1 MCGRYVLDQPDD
13 ISERFGV
20 KQFRLDLPSVYN
32 IAPSMELP
40 VIVEEDG
47 DRVLKLMRWGLVPR
61 WQRARRPG
69 RVPPI
74 NARAESVAEKPMF
87 RDSIRLRRCLVPA
100 TGFYEWRQD
109 PLRKQ
114 PYFVRLRDEPLFAF
128 AGIYD
133 EGDQGGRGPM
143 ASFAM
148 LTTRANDLL
157 AAIDSR
163 MPVIV
168 RREHEGLWLSR
179 QITDVEDVEPVMGP
193 LESARVVAYP
203 VATRVNYAHYD
214 GAELIR
220 PRGLEQLPL
229 LQAS

>member
-1 MCGRYVLDQPDD
+1 
-13 ISERFGV
+13 
-20 KQFRLDLPSVYN
+20 
-32 IAPSMELP
+32 
-40 VIVEEDG
+40 
-47 DRVLKLMRWGLVPR
+47 
-61 WQRARRPG
+61 
-69 RVPPI
+69 
-74 NARAESVAEKPMF
+74 